1 MKYGKPSCIFA
12 LVDCNNFY
20 VSCERV
26 FNPSLE
32 GKPVVVLSNN
42 DGCVVARSNEAKALG
57 IAMGTP
63 VFKISGLL
71 EMHGVRVFSSN
82 YALYGD
88 MSRRV
93 MQTLS
98 RFSPDMEVYSIDE
111 AFLDLSHL
119 RRCDP
124 ERYGRAIRRTVGKW
138 TGIPVSVGIGETKTL
153 AKIANRLAKKSSK
166 AGGVLNLTGSSHLDR
181 ALEMTA
187 VEDVWGVGRRYAKFL
202 QQHGIVNARLLR
214 DAEQSFIRG
223 RMGVSGIRLIE
234 ELKGVSCYVIETCPP
249 PRKSIVVS
257 RSFRHPVR
265 ELSDLEQAV
274 ATFASKGAAKLRR
287 QDCVA
292 GALTVFV
299 STSRFEK
306 RNFYFNSYTAVLPVA
321 TSDTPELIF
330 HARESLQTLYRRG
343 CGYKKAGILF
353 KDLGPK
359 CMIQGDLFDARDRV
373 RAGRLMETLDW
384 VNARMGDGTLKF
396 AAAGLDSTAEW
407 KTVFKQRSAAYT
419 TDWHQLP
426 AVF

>member
-1 MKYGKPSCIFA
+1 MKSGKPSCIFA

-32 GKPVVVLSNN
+32 DKPVVVLSNN

-57 IAMGTP
+57 IAMGVP
-63 VFKISGLL
+63 VFKISELVG
-71 EMHGVRVFSSN
+71 MHGVRVFSSN

-153 AKIANRLAKKSSK
+153 AKIANRLAKKSPK
-166 AGGVLNLTGSSHLDR
+166 AGGVLNLTRSSHQDR

-223 RMGVSGIRLIE
+223 RMGVSGIRLIK

-265 ELSDLEQAV
+265 ELADLEQAV

-287 QDCVA
+287 QDCAA

-321 TSDTPELIF
+321 TSDTSELIF
-330 HARESLQTLYRRG
+330 HARESLQAVYRKG
-343 CGYKKAGILF
+343 CGYKRAGILF
-353 KDLGPK
+353 KDLGSER
-359 CMIQGDLFDARDRV
+359 MIQGDLFDARDRV
-373 RAGRLMETLDW
+373 RAGRLMETLDRI
-384 VNARMGDGTLKF
+384 NARMGDGTLRY

-407 KTVFKQRSAAYT
+407 KTVFKQRSPAYT